1 MTVFVFFLSW
11 LVLIICCLAVLR
23 VVGADMKRADAEAA
37 VVAEAERILAG
48 AR

>member
-1 MTVFVFFLSW
+1 MTAL
-11 LVLIICCLAVLR
+11 LVLLCVLALILPMLAVLR
-23 VVGADMKRADAEAA
+23 VVGAGIRRADAEAA